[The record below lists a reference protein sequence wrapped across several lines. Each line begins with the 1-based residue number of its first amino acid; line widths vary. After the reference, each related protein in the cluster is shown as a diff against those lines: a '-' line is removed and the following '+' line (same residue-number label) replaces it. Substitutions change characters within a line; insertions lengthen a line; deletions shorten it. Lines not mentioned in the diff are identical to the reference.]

1 MLLLCVRGECT
12 LRPGTTGQQ
21 PTGFPSSSSSPWSS
35 SSSLLVSP
43 VRCTQADQDPDQE
56 FRDNPWQTLLHPT
69 HPMTTTTAT
78 AMAEAVLGGTWRRAG
93 RCWQRLHSTGN
104 QKRRGHCP
112 EYKKNVQGVK
122 KISTLG

>member
-21 PTGFPSSSSSPWSS
+21 PTGSPSSSSSPWSS

-56 FRDNPWQTLLHPT
+56 FRDNPWQKQCWEVHGEGQGDVGQNYFLQ
-69 HPMTTTTAT
+69 AT
-78 AMAEAVLGGTWRRAG
+78 RREEAIAL
-93 RCWQRLHSTGN
+93 
-104 QKRRGHCP
+104 
-112 EYKKNVQGVK
+112 KKM
-122 KISTLG
+122 STLGQDILLSL